1 MGKIYKMVIIFI
13 LIFCMAQLQHE
24 FHLEKG
30 NQNGGW
36 DTVPKLSSAANSSLI
51 YINGNTELESFSS
64 LGNGTIEN
72 PFLITDEI
80 LDSVNTTFGIYI
92 ENTNKHLLIFNCSVA
107 VIGYGIVLNNVSHIT
122 IEKSEF
128 IGHKEYGVV
137 ISGSNNVTV
146 IENDISNNDRAIKVH
161 GSTDIT
167 LEKNQISMNDL
178 YGFLLSNSF
187 YCSIIENYLFANQ
200 EGIKLNYSNY
210 NNIIDNNFE
219 YHENAIYLH
228 RSNFSIMINN
238 YGSDNLYE
246 IIENNCEDNYF
257 ENNFPQQADIA
268 LIVDATVIIVI
279 SISFL
284 SIIYIIRNVYRYKHL
299 SKSSYS

>member
-1 MGKIYKMVIIFI
+1 
-13 LIFCMAQLQHE
+13 MAQLQHE

-36 DTVPKLSSAANSSLI
+36 DTVPKLSSVANSSLI

-80 LDSVNTTFGIYI
+80 LDSVNTTSGIYI
-92 ENTNKHLLIFNCSVA
+92 ENTDKHLLIFNCSVT
-107 VIGYGIVLNNVSHIT
+107 VIDYGIVLNNVSHIS
-122 IEKSEF
+122 IENNEL

-137 ISGSNNVTV
+137 ISGSNNVTI
-146 IENDISNNDRAIKVH
+146 IENDISGNNRAVKVQ
-161 GSTDIT
+161 GSTHTT
-167 LEKNQISMNDL
+167 LEKNYILMNNL

-187 YCSIIENYLFANQ
+187 DCSIIENYLFTNQ
-200 EGIKLNYSNY
+200 DGIRLNYSNY

-219 YHENAIYLH
+219 YHENAIYLDH
-228 RSNFSIMINN
+228 SNSSIMINN
-238 YGSDNLYE
+238 DGSDNLYE
-246 IIENNCEDNYF
+246 ITDNNSEDNYF
-257 ENNFPQQADIA
+257 ENNFPQRVDIT

-279 SISFL
+279 FISFF
-284 SIIYIIRNVYRYKHL
+284 SIIYIIINVYRYRHL
-299 SKSSYS
+299 SKSSYL